1 MLLHFQYCMSKPP
14 NKHNNQ
20 QCNIKAISNL
30 EKKKKRFQSML
41 NLE

>member
-1 MLLHFQYCMSKPP
+1 MLLQFQYCMSKPP
-14 NKHNNQ
+14 TNKHNNQ

-30 EKKKKRFQSML
+30 EKKRFQSML